1 MAWRI
6 PETVDSDIIRE
17 AEDSLFPQQI
27 PKEGPVSGST
37 WSNLKLLA
45 FYGTKSFLG
54 ISDVC
59 HRNVLYVVWLLKT
72 TIMIDPTSWYL
83 LLCLVLSLKYLNYK
97 ALGSVKLTVTVSKI
111 TSSQTQHSASAVSIV
126 PAIQEPEA
134 WARNFETHL
143 GNTVRACVK
152 VRRKEDKCQLKLYVY
167 KILIFILI

>member
-17 AEDSLFPQQI
+17 AEDSLLPQQI

-37 WSNLKLLA
+37 WSNSVV
-45 FYGTKSFLG
+45 GFLWHK
-54 ISDVC
+54 ILFRNYSDVY
-59 HRNVLYVVWLLKT
+59 HPNVLYVVWLLKT

-111 TSSQTQHSASAVSIV
+111 TSSQASAVSRV
-126 PAIQEPEA
+126 PASQEPEA

-143 GNTVRACVK
+143 GNIVRACVK
-152 VRRKEDKCQLKLYVY
+152 VRRKGDKCQLKLYVY